1 MRRFFGFLLT
11 MTLLGGGA
19 FWLPY
24 LQAKPVDNVYQAA
37 DLLRQDA
44 ENGGNGVA
52 FREDNVDADEVY
64 RALEAQY
71 PYAFAL
77 HAVTRPNKT
86 IELNTEV
93 SRQARQEQA
102 WEYARVLAAGSVS
115 QTMTAEEKLRA
126 LHDTLIRQCEYDVDT
141 AEEDAPDGSA
151 PAFAAD
157 GALLDHKAVCA
168 GYGRA
173 YEMLCKAAGIQ
184 VIYVASEEMNHGWN
198 AVRLG
203 GTTYYIDCTFDDPI
217 PDRGEYV
224 SDQYFMLTGKNW
236 RRRIPGM
243 RRSTSSFWTVWN
255 RAGNSGKIRLRNFF
269 KIFCKKG
276 VDIYSIMDYTKQ
288 VVSERAITTEK
299 DMAV

>member
-11 MTLLGGGA
+11 MALLGGGV

-24 LQAKPVDNVYQAA
+24 LQAEPVDNVYQAA

-86 IELNTEV
+86 IELNAEV

-102 WEYARVLAAGSVS
+102 WEYAKVLTAGSIS

-217 PDRGEYV
+217 RTEANMYPISILCSPEM
-224 SDQYFMLTGKNW
+224 SW

-243 RRSTSSFWTVWN
+243 RRSTSSFWTVWS
-255 RAGNSGKIRLRNFF
+255 RVENSGKIGSKTFSKFF
-269 KIFCKKG
+269 EKR
-276 VDIYSIMDYTKQ
+276 MLTLLDYGLY
-288 VVSERAITTEK
+288 
-299 DMAV
+299 

>member
-11 MTLLGGGA
+11 MALLGGGV

-24 LQAKPVDNVYQAA
+24 LQAEPVDNVYQAA

-86 IELNTEV
+86 IELNAEV

-102 WEYARVLAAGSVS
+102 WEYAKVLTAGSIS

-126 LHDTLIRQCEYDVDT
+126 LHDALIRQCEYDVDT

-173 YEMLCKAAGIQ
+173 YEMLCKAAGIR

-224 SDQYFMLTGKNW
+224 SDQYFMLTGDELAQ
-236 RRRIPGM
+236 
-243 RRSTSSFWTVWN
+243 THTWN
-255 RAGNSGKIRLRNFF
+255 EAFYEQLLDSLEQSGK
-269 KIFCKKG
+269 
-276 VDIYSIMDYTKQ
+276 
-288 VVSERAITTEK
+288 
-299 DMAV
+299 

>member
-11 MTLLGGGA
+11 MALLGGGV

-24 LQAKPVDNVYQAA
+24 LQAEPVDNVYQAA
-37 DLLRQDA
+37 DMLRQDA
-44 ENGGNGVA
+44 ENGGHGVA

-86 IELNTEV
+86 IELNAEV

-102 WEYARVLAAGSVS
+102 WEYAKVLAAGSIS

-203 GTTYYIDCTFDDPI
+203 GTTYYIDCTFDDS
-217 PDRGEYV
+217 G
-224 SDQYFMLTGKNW
+224 Q
-236 RRRIPGM
+236 RRICIRSVFYAH
-243 RRSTSSFWTVWN
+243 RR
-255 RAGNSGKIRLRNFF
+255 
-269 KIFCKKG
+269 
-276 VDIYSIMDYTKQ
+276 
-288 VVSERAITTEK
+288 
-299 DMAV
+299 

>member
-11 MTLLGGGA
+11 MALLGGGV

-24 LQAKPVDNVYQAA
+24 LQAEPVDNVYQAA

-86 IELNTEV
+86 IELNAEV

-102 WEYARVLAAGSVS
+102 WEYAKVLTAGSIS

-141 AEEDAPDGSA
+141 AAQHITSTARLTIRFRTEANMYPISILCS
-151 PAFAAD
+151 P
-157 GALLDHKAVCA
+157 
-168 GYGRA
+168 
-173 YEMLCKAAGIQ
+173 EM
-184 VIYVASEEMNHGWN
+184 S
-198 AVRLG
+198 
-203 GTTYYIDCTFDDPI
+203 
-217 PDRGEYV
+217 
-224 SDQYFMLTGKNW
+224 W

-243 RRSTSSFWTVWN
+243 RRSTSSFWTVWS
-255 RAGNSGKIRLRNFF
+255 RAENSGKTGSKTFSNFF
-269 KIFCKKG
+269 
-276 VDIYSIMDYTKQ
+276 
-288 VVSERAITTEK
+288 EK
-299 DMAV
+299 RC

>member
-102 WEYARVLAAGSVS
+102 WEYAKVLTAGSIS

-141 AEEDAPDGSA
+141 AEEDAPDGAA

-173 YEMLCKAAGIQ
+173 
-184 VIYVASEEMNHGWN
+184 
-198 AVRLG
+198 
-203 GTTYYIDCTFDDPI
+203 
-217 PDRGEYV
+217 
-224 SDQYFMLTGKNW
+224 
-236 RRRIPGM
+236 
-243 RRSTSSFWTVWN
+243 
-255 RAGNSGKIRLRNFF
+255 
-269 KIFCKKG
+269 
-276 VDIYSIMDYTKQ
+276 
-288 VVSERAITTEK
+288 
-299 DMAV
+299 

>member
-11 MTLLGGGA
+11 MALLGGGV

-24 LQAKPVDNVYQAA
+24 LQAEPVDNVYQAA

-86 IELNTEV
+86 IELNAEV

-102 WEYARVLAAGSVS
+102 WEYAKVLTAGSIS
-115 QTMTAEEKLRA
+115 QTMTAEGLRA

-151 PAFAAD
+151 YAFAAD
-157 GALLDHKAVCA
+157 GALLDHRPCA
-168 GYGRA
+168 PVTAAR
-173 YEMLCKAAGIQ
+173 ECKAAGIQ
-184 VIYVASEEMNHGWN
+184 VIYVASEEMN
-198 AVRLG
+198 RLECCRAAGG
-203 GTTYYIDCTFDDPI
+203 GTTYYIDCTFDRRFRTEANMYPI
-217 PDRGEYV
+217 
-224 SDQYFMLTGKNW
+224 
-236 RRRIPGM
+236 
-243 RRSTSSFWTVWN
+243 
-255 RAGNSGKIRLRNFF
+255 
-269 KIFCKKG
+269 
-276 VDIYSIMDYTKQ
+276 SILCSPEMSWADAYL
-288 VVSERAITTEK
+288 E
-299 DMAV
+299 

>member
-11 MTLLGGGA
+11 MALLGGGV

-24 LQAKPVDNVYQAA
+24 LQAEPVDNVYQAA
-37 DLLRQDA
+37 DLLRQNA

-86 IELNTEV
+86 IELNAEV

-102 WEYARVLAAGSVS
+102 WEYAKVLTAGSIS

-141 AEEDAPDGSA
+141 AEEDAPDGAA

-203 GTTYYIDCTFDDPI
+203 GTTYYMVCTFAAAI
-217 PDRGEYV
+217 PARGE
-224 SDQYFMLTGKNW
+224 
-236 RRRIPGM
+236 
-243 RRSTSSFWTVWN
+243 
-255 RAGNSGKIRLRNFF
+255 
-269 KIFCKKG
+269 
-276 VDIYSIMDYTKQ
+276 
-288 VVSERAITTEK
+288 
-299 DMAV
+299 

>member
-11 MTLLGGGA
+11 MALLGGGA

-24 LQAKPVDNVYQAA
+24 LQAEPVDNVYQAA

-77 HAVTRPNKT
+77 HAVTRPNRT
-86 IELNTEV
+86 IELNAEV

-102 WEYARVLAAGSVS
+102 WEYAQVLAAGSIS

-217 PDRGEYV
+217 PDRGDIRYPISILCSPEM
-224 SDQYFMLTGKNW
+224 SW

-243 RRSTSSFWTVWN
+243 RRFTNELPGQSGAGRKIAGKSVPKLFQNFLKKVLTFARLWTILNKSS
-255 RAGNSGKIRLRNFF
+255 ASGR
-269 KIFCKKG
+269 
-276 VDIYSIMDYTKQ
+276 
-288 VVSERAITTEK
+288 
-299 DMAV
+299 

>member
-11 MTLLGGGA
+11 MALLGGGV

-24 LQAKPVDNVYQAA
+24 LQAEPVDNVYQAA

-86 IELNTEV
+86 IELNAEV

-102 WEYARVLAAGSVS
+102 WEYAKVLTAGSIS

-184 VIYVASEEMNHGWN
+184 VIYVASEEMNHGW
-198 AVRLG
+198 AAQHITSTARL
-203 GTTYYIDCTFDDPI
+203 TIRFRTEANMYPI
-217 PDRGEYV
+217 SILCSPEM
-224 SDQYFMLTGKNW
+224 SW

-243 RRSTSSFWTVWN
+243 RRSTSSFWTVWS
-255 RAGNSGKIRLRNFF
+255 RAENSGKTGSKTFSNFF
-269 KIFCKKG
+269 
-276 VDIYSIMDYTKQ
+276 
-288 VVSERAITTEK
+288 EK
-299 DMAV
+299 RC

>member
-1 MRRFFGFLLT
+1 MKRFLGFLLT
-11 MTLLGGGA
+11 MALLGGGV

-24 LQAKPVDNVYQAA
+24 VQAVPTESVYQAA
-37 DLLRQDA
+37 ALLTQEA
-44 ENGGNGVA
+44 ENGGSGMT
-52 FREDNVDADEVY
+52 FRDDGLDADEVY

-77 HAVTRPNKT
+77 HAVTR
-86 IELNTEV
+86 
-93 SRQARQEQA
+93 QEQA
-102 WEYARVLAAGSVS
+102 REYARVLAAGSIS

-126 LHDTLIRQCEYDVDT
+126 LHDMLIRLCEYDVDT
-141 AEEDAPDGSA
+141 AALDTPDGAAA
-151 PAFAAD
+151 PFAAD

-173 YEMLCKAAGIQ
+173 YEMLCEAAGLK

-224 SDQYFMLTGKNW
+224 TDRYFLLTAEELAETHTWDKAFYEQLLDSMEQTGK
-236 RRRIPGM
+236 
-243 RRSTSSFWTVWN
+243 
-255 RAGNSGKIRLRNFF
+255 
-269 KIFCKKG
+269 
-276 VDIYSIMDYTKQ
+276 
-288 VVSERAITTEK
+288 
-299 DMAV
+299 